1 MSSHTEDFSRTAGA
15 LSCRGVRAVRRCGLA
30 TVLAAAA
37 FVILVCGPAVSAQ
50 DAPQGAPQ
58 LSPVQ
63 VSPEK
68 RQLIGLQFATV
79 EWKELQ
85 EHIQTTA
92 LVEPDE
98 QREGYVQTR
107 FAGWIRNVF
116 VNQTYQYVR
125 RGQALFTIY
134 SPDLVS
140 AEQEYLLALD
150 TTSGLRHSEVEG
162 VASGAESLVSA
173 ALERLKLFGVASGEI
188 ARLKRE
194 RTVREAVEIDSP
206 MSGYVTEWSALPNKY
221 VQPDARLY
229 TITDLSTVWVY
240 AAVYQ
245 SQIGEVKVGDP
256 ISVTVDAYPG
266 MTFKG
271 HVDFIW
277 QAIDPMTRTARVR
290 CALLN
295 PGRLLKLGMY
305 VSIALEPQLGSALV
319 IPDSGVF
326 RTGTHNIVFVD
337 RGDGYLQPME
347 VRVGPHAGQDFVV
360 LKGLQAG
367 QRVVSSANF
376 LIDSESQL
384 AGAVGT
390 FTPPPPGASAA
401 GNPSGSVQLTTKP
414 NPPHEGSNEVV
425 VTVRDSSGHQVN
437 DAQVSVVFFMP
448 AMSAMGMSA
457 MRVQANATPKENGV
471 YGATVNLQSGGTWN
485 VTVTATKSG
494 KQIAGR
500 QLSMTATAGM

>member
-98 QREGYVQTR
+98 QRQGYVQTR
-107 FAGWIRNVF
+107 FAGWIRSVF

-125 RGQALFTIY
+125 RGQPLFTIY

-150 TTSGLRHSEVEG
+150 TTSDLRRSDVQG
-162 VASGAESLVSA
+162 VAAGAQYLVGA
-173 ALERLKLFGVASGEI
+173 ALERLKLFGVSPREVS
-188 ARLKRE
+188 RLKRE

-206 MSGYVTEWSALPNKY
+206 MSGYVMEWTALPNKY

-229 TITDLSTVWVY
+229 TIANLSPVWVY

-245 SQIGEVKVGDP
+245 SQLGEVRVGDP
-256 ISVTVDAYPG
+256 VSLTVDAYPG
-266 MTFKG
+266 RIFKG
-271 HVDFIW
+271 RVDFIW
-277 QAIDPMTRTARVR
+277 QAIDPTTRTARVR

-295 PGRLLKLGMY
+295 PEGLLKLGMY
-305 VSIALEPQLGSALV
+305 VSIALEPRLGSGLV
-319 IPDSGVF
+319 VPDSGVF

-337 RGDGYLQPME
+337 RGDGYLQPVE
-347 VRVGPHAGQDFVV
+347 VEIGPHAGQEFMVQ
-360 LKGLQAG
+360 KGLQ
-367 QRVVSSANF
+367 
-376 LIDSESQL
+376 
-384 AGAVGT
+384 
-390 FTPPPPGASAA
+390 
-401 GNPSGSVQLTTKP
+401 
-414 NPPHEGSNEVV
+414 
-425 VTVRDSSGHQVN
+425 
-437 DAQVSVVFFMP
+437 
-448 AMSAMGMSA
+448 
-457 MRVQANATPKENGV
+457 
-471 YGATVNLQSGGTWN
+471 
-485 VTVTATKSG
+485 
-494 KQIAGR
+494 
-500 QLSMTATAGM
+500 